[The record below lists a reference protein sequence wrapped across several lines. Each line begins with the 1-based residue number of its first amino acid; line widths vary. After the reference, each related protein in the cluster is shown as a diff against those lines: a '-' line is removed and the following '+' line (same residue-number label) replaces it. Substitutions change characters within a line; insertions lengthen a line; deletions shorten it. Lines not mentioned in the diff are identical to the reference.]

1 MIVLRNVKKSFGG
14 KEVLNDVTLRIDP
27 GEFVCVFGEGACG
40 KTTVISLLLGETQP
54 TSGTVEVDGADLARV
69 PKDALQLYRRRIGVM
84 FEDGKL
90 LPHATVYENIAL
102 PLEIWGAPEA
112 WLKSRVEELL
122 SMLALKGKAEAF
134 PDTLSAGERAKVCL
148 ARAIAAKPLIVFA
161 DEPTGNL
168 DLSEAA
174 NFIRA
179 LQDLQKNGTTIVFT
193 THDAA
198 LLDLL
203 NARVVA
209 MENGKIVAD
218 QKSGSTVTPA
228 SNVKKV
234 ERHEIFTE
242 KGAEEIVASAPAPVP
257 PISTKPKTDTPPP
270 DDSKGKRKVHITSI
284 NS

>member
-1 MIVLRNVKKSFGG
+1 MIVLRNVKKTFGN
-14 KEVLNDVTLRIDP
+14 KEVLNDVSLRIDP
-27 GEFVCVFGEGACG
+27 GEFVCLFGEGSCG
-40 KTTVISLLLGETQP
+40 KTTVISLLLGETLP
-54 TSGTVEVDGADLARV
+54 ESGTVEVDGANLARV

-102 PLEIWGAPEA
+102 PLEIWGAPES

-122 SMLALKGKAEAF
+122 SMLSLKGKAEAF
-134 PDTLSAGERAKVCL
+134 PETLSAGERAKVCL
-148 ARAIAAKPLIVFA
+148 ARAIAAKPLILFC

-174 NFIRA
+174 NFIRV
-179 LQDLQKNGTTIVFT
+179 LQQLQKDGTTIVFT

-218 QKSGSTVTPA
+218 KKTGGTISPA
-228 SNVKKV
+228 SNVKQMDKHDIFN
-234 ERHEIFTE
+234 ER
-242 KGAEEIVASAPAPVP
+242 GAEEVPVSTPQASAP
-257 PISTKPKTDTPPP
+257 ITKAKTTTPPA